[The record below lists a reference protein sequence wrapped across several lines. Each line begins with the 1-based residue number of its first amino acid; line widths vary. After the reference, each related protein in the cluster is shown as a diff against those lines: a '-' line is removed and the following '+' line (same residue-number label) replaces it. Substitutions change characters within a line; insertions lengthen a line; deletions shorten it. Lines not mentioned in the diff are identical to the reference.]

1 MSQPIYPR
9 DRTLTRLTIEL
20 GVFIW
25 AGGLYALAKFGG
37 TRSLAGFAVTILF
50 LVIIGFIAYVFARSA
65 VIAHLKGNG
74 IEVSE
79 TQFPD
84 LNNQFAQCC
93 QALAISKRPGAY
105 ILNGNGVLNA
115 FAIWFL
121 GRKFVVLLSSVVDAM
136 DENPN
141 GIRFYIGHSTSSRR
155 YRAAIRSH
163 MFLRLSYLTRVNS
176 VPDSEFCCMCMSLA
190 CLQPLPFRPTK
201 ITR

>member
-9 DRTLTRLTIEL
+9 DRTLTLLTIVL

-93 QALAISKRPGAY
+93 QALAISKRPGAPY
-105 ILNGNGVLNA
+105 L
-115 FAIWFL
+115 
-121 GRKFVVLLSSVVDAM
+121 
-136 DENPN
+136 
-141 GIRFYIGHSTSSRR
+141 RR
-155 YRAAIRSH
+155 H
-163 MFLRLSYLTRVNS
+163 G
-176 VPDSEFCCMCMSLA
+176 
-190 CLQPLPFRPTK
+190 
-201 ITR
+201 